1 MAVLFIGHSVLSP
14 PVALQCKATMATSGQ
29 ASSDFIAADVCFQHV
44 CLTTEIF
51 LRTFVKSQ

>member
-1 MAVLFIGHSVLSP
+1 VWSP

-29 ASSDFIAADVCFQHV
+29 ESSDFIAADVCFQHV

-51 LRTFVKSQ
+51 LRTFIKSQ